1 MNRLLTPLAAAC
13 LLAGAT
19 TVSAAPYSAIYVFG
33 DSLSDAGQFP
43 DAGGPADATRR
54 FTNRVGPTYLPGSG
68 EVIGQTA
75 PMLIGQQLGL
85 GLQTPSTSSVLQA
98 AGQEDGNN
106 WAVGGYTTSQ
116 IFNSITA
123 VGGSATGLRTRD
135 GYLIS
140 TGGRADPNALYY
152 VNGGGND
159 FLQVLI
165 NPFAPPAVATQQA
178 QAAAGRLIDSVEAL
192 SASGARYIMV
202 SLLPDVGA
210 TPNAAALGQIFP
222 ALPATITGLVG
233 DFNAELVAQLRG
245 IDAEIIPLNNPLL
258 LSEVMADPGIFGFD
272 ATQELSA
279 TCFDCASENTTWG
292 INSATPDPSK
302 LMFNDS
308 VHPTTAVQQIA
319 ADYAYSL
326 LNAPVEMSLLPQMGQ
341 ATLRGHQQQLR
352 NEWTADWGTWQ
363 AVGEWRG
370 FLIGGGQHLDI
381 DSQGAGMGSAD
392 GNGYSFNLGTSLR
405 LDESWRVGA
414 AVGYYQQQL
423 DAGEANSDYDM
434 DSYMGSVF
442 AQYQQN
448 RFWGDVSLSGGSLD
462 YDNLKRKFYLG
473 QVKRTEQGNTNGD
486 LWAASTRVGY
496 DIAADAD
503 SQWHLSPFL
512 SADYSRVNVDGFS
525 ENGAQSTTLNFDDQ
539 QRDSRRL
546 GAGLQGRYQLDR
558 DTALFGV
565 YSFQREYDDDA
576 TEVRAELVSL
586 PGIDYELEGFTP
598 GHTLNSGTL
607 GVSHQ
612 LTQELTLRGGYTYA
626 KEDDQSL
633 QAISAS
639 LSLDF

>member
-159 FLQVLI
+159 FLSGEI
-165 NPFAPPAVATQQA
+165 FISGP
-178 QAAAGRLIDSVEAL
+178 QAAAGRLVDSVEAL
-192 SASGARYIMV
+192 QAAGARYIMV
-202 SLLPDVGA
+202 SLLPDVGS
-210 TPNAAALGQIFP
+210 TPRFGGS
-222 ALPATITGLVG
+222 LPFVSDLV
-233 DFNAELVAQLRG
+233 DDLNTELVRQLRG
-245 IDAEIIPLNNPLL
+245 VNAQLIPLNNPLL
-258 LSEVMADPGIFGFD
+258 ATEILADAGAYGFD
-272 ATQELSA
+272 ASQALTG
-279 TCFDCASENTTWG
+279 TCFDTCVGGQNAVWG
-292 INSATPDPSK
+292 INNANRDPSK
-302 LMFNDS
+302 LFFNDD
-308 VHPTTAVQQIA
+308 VHPTTAVQEIL
-319 ADYAYSL
+319 ADYGYSL

-405 LDESWRVGA
+405 LDEAWRVGA

-586 PGIDYELEGFTP
+586 PGIDFELEGFTP